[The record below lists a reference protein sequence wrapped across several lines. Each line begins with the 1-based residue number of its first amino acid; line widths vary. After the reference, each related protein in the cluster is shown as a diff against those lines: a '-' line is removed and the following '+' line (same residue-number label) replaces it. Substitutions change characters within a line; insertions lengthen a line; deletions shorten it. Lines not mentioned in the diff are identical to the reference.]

1 MEAKVE
7 ETTQIALLY
16 NGGLPEHCCFY
27 RMFVLTHH
35 EAMLGNTERKIV
47 QGLRS

>member
-27 RMFVLTHH
+27 RMFILTHH
-35 EAMLGNTERKIV
+35 EVMPR
-47 QGLRS
+47 